1 MRGLTRR
8 WVWSSDDSS
17 GTGESLL
24 DRLLRIRGVSSAA
37 EIDRF
42 LNPSWS
48 HLHDLGAMHDLTAA
62 AEHLVEAVRAGRRI
76 AIYGDYDVDGVSASA
91 LLWRVLRLARPEQP
105 PRIFIP
111 HRIDDGYGLNT
122 ERLLELR
129 REGIDLVVTVDCG
142 ITAIEPVRAARDAG
156 LEVIITDHHDLA
168 LDDAGRPVL
177 PDANLVV
184 HPRHPAASYPFGEL
198 CGAGVAFKLA
208 WQFARTWCGSDR
220 VADVFRKE
228 LVDATALVA
237 LATIADIVPLLDEN
251 RVLAF
256 VGLRRLGQAPSP
268 GVRALV
274 EHADQ
279 FGKGPLD
286 GEKVGFRLAPVLNA
300 CGRLGHAGEAV
311 RLFTTADASEAEGI
325 VRELAKQNEARRRI
339 EQRIFEQACSLA
351 EARGMTRPDRPAIVL
366 AHPDWHPGVVG
377 IVCSRLVDRFGRPT
391 VLMGV
396 ENGLARGSA
405 RSVEGYS
412 ILEGLQ
418 ASRRLMKS
426 CGGHAA
432 AAGLSLEEASVE
444 VLAQELAGHVAA
456 RLAPEDLVQAIR
468 IDGNA
473 SIGEIDR
480 DAVREI
486 ERLQPFGRGNPAPKL
501 RLASVRVAAPPRVF
515 GTRGEHLELRVADDS
530 TRPPRFLR
538 AVWWRAVAHR
548 EALRQ
553 GTVIDLVVEPQ
564 VDAFRGRDEV
574 IGRVHDARV
583 VEPLNAR
590 SPATAAAAAV

>member
-8 WVWSSDDSS
+8 WIWSSDDSS
-17 GTGESLL
+17 GTGESLRS
-24 DRLLRIRGVSSAA
+24 RLLRIRGVSSAA

-42 LNPSWS
+42 LSPSWS
-48 HLHDLGAMHDLTAA
+48 HLHDPGAMHDLTAA
-62 AEHLVEAVRAGRRI
+62 AERLVDAVRSGRRI

-91 LLWRVLRLARPEQP
+91 ILWRVLRLARPEQP
-105 PRIFIP
+105 PTTFIP
-111 HRIDDGYGLNT
+111 HRLDDGYGLNA

-142 ITAIEPVRAARDAG
+142 ITALEPVRVAREAG

-177 PDANLVV
+177 PDAHLVV
-184 HPRHPAASYPFGEL
+184 HPRHPGASYPFGEL

-208 WQFARTWCGSDR
+208 LQFARTWCGSDR
-220 VADVFRKE
+220 VADVFRRE

-251 RVLAF
+251 RVLAWI
-256 VGLRRLGQAPSP
+256 GLRQLERAPSP
-268 GVRALV
+268 GIRALV
-274 EHADQ
+274 DHADL

-286 GEKVGFRLAPVLNA
+286 GEMVGFRLAPMLNA

-311 RLFTTADASEAEGI
+311 RLFTTADASEAEKI
-325 VRELAKQNEARRRI
+325 VPALARQNDARRRI
-339 EQRIFEQACSLA
+339 EQRIFEQACELA
-351 EARGMTRPDRPAIVL
+351 EAKGMTRPDRPAIVL

-396 ENGLARGSA
+396 ENGIARGSA
-405 RSVEGYS
+405 RSIEGYS

-418 ASRRLMKS
+418 ASRRLMRS

-432 AAGLSLEEASVE
+432 AAGLSLEEGSVE
-444 VLAQELAGHVAA
+444 VLARELAAHAA
-456 RLAPEDLVQAIR
+456 ERLSPEDLVQAIR

-473 SIGEIDR
+473 SIGEIDL
-480 DAVREI
+480 DAVQDI
-486 ERLQPFGRGNPAPKL
+486 ARLHPFGRGNPAPKL
-501 RLASVRVAAPPRVF
+501 RLASVRVSAPPRVF
-515 GTRGEHLELRVADDS
+515 GKRDEHLELRVADES
-530 TRPPRFLR
+530 ARPHRFLR

-553 GTVIDLVVEPQ
+553 GTVIDLVIEPQ
-564 VDAFRGRDEV
+564 VDGFRGRDEV
-574 IGRVHDARV
+574 VGRVHDARV
-583 VEPLNAR
+583 VEPA
-590 SPATAAAAAV
+590 SPRAAAAAAAV